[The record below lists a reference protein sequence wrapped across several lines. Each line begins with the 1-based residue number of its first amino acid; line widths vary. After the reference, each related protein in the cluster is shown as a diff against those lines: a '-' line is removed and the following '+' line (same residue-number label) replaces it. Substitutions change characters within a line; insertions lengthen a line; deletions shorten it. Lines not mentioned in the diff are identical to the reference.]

1 MIPNM
6 TNNMHQLQVQKKM
19 LAEKWSGMEGK
30 LSVGDILEED
40 IKENTAQLLENY
52 LDLPGTRAL
61 LEEQA
66 GQSAMD
72 TGNVGG
78 SQVSQGQ
85 FTSAIADPDAFRF
98 RPIELAL
105 ARRGQAN
112 LFAYNACGVQAM
124 NGPVGL
130 AYALRFYYDGTNTE
144 AGFENVG
151 KFQGYSGAPGTS
163 MSPSYAKI
171 SSDLATAID
180 GLGILVKDAVDLVTQ
195 TAKVTIT
202 VGATTYNAGDDISS
216 EMTSA
221 SAWGQALK
229 TYDAEKLGIRVPSQG
244 TAPND
249 IGTAIPN
256 GQTGQS
262 PYAMRQLR
270 MKFDRK
276 AIEAQDRM
284 LGASFSIQSHF
295 DIQKMQGI
303 DIGKEMVKQ
312 MSYEVGAETDRELL
326 WKMKNTAIFGDGGQN
341 GVVVAFDPSTL
352 SSSFLFDK
360 KQAVADK
367 IVSLSN
373 EIHTKV
379 LKGAGNIAIVSPKVS
394 TILQTLKNGS
404 FSGTSN
410 YKKNSTDSLVEVGTL
425 EDTITVYRD
434 PWAYIDSSVD
444 YALVAYKGEGISDCG
459 IIYHPYMMNLV
470 NTATSQE
477 DFGTRIG
484 VLSRYAITDSLLGSG
499 RYYRYIEFVNL
510 NALGV

>member
-1 MIPNM
+1 MFP
-6 TNNMHQLQVQKKM
+6 TNTMHNLQVQKKL
-19 LAEKWSGMEGK
+19 LAQKWSEREDK
-30 LSVGDILEED
+30 LNVSDILEED
-40 IKENTAQLLENY
+40 VRENTALILENY
-52 LDLPGTRAL
+52 MDLPGTALL

-78 SQVSQGQ
+78 YSVSQGQ

-105 ARRGQAN
+105 ARRGQSN

-130 AYALRFYYDGTNTE
+130 AYAMRFYYDGTKTE
-144 AGFENVG
+144 AGFEQIG
-151 KFQGYSGAPGTS
+151 KYQGYSGAPGTS
-163 MSPSYAKI
+163 MTPSYAKI
-171 SSDLATAID
+171 STDLATAIT
-180 GLGILVKDAVDLVTQ
+180 GLGIDVKDAIDLVAQ

-221 SAWGQALK
+221 SSWGTALN
-229 TYDAEKLGIRVPSQG
+229 TYDAEKLGIKVPSQG
-244 TAPND
+244 VAPNN

-256 GQTGQS
+256 AQSGQS
-262 PYAMRQLR
+262 PYATRQLR
-270 MKFDRK
+270 MEFDRK
-276 AIEAQDRM
+276 SIEAKDRM
-284 LGASFSIQSHF
+284 LGASYSIQSQF

-303 DIGKEMVKQ
+303 DIGKEMVKK
-312 MSYEVGAETDRELL
+312 MSYEIGAETDRELL

-341 GVVVAFDPSTL
+341 GVVVSFDPSAL

-379 LKGAGNIAIVSPKVS
+379 LTGAGNIAIVSPKVS

-410 YKKNSTDSLVEVGTL
+410 YKKNSQNSLVEVGTL

-434 PWAYIDSSVD
+434 PWAYLDANVD

-499 RYYRYIEFVNL
+499 RYYRYIEFTNL